1 MVRFPRISA
10 KNSCS
15 FVLHFGLEG
24 VFMRIKNSGDKN
36 YFISIRLTKLENE
49 YLEELAK
56 SVNVSKS
63 EMIRILLKSQ
73 MYRSKEHENT
83 LRNKYD

>member
-1 MVRFPRISA
+1 MRYPRISA

-15 FVLHFGLEG
+15 FVLHFGLKG
-24 VFMRIKNSGDKN
+24 VIMRIKNSGDKD
-36 YFISIRLTKLENE
+36 FVITVRLTKSEIE
-49 YLEELAK
+49 YLVELAK

-63 EMIRILLKSQ
+63 EMVRILLKSQ

-83 LRNKYD
+83 LCYKYD